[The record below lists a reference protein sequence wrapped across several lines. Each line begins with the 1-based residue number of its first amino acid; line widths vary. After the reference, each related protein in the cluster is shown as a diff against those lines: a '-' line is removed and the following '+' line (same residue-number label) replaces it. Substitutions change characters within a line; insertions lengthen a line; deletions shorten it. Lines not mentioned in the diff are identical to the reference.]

1 MMLTLLVALSLSQEP
16 VRGTDGPV
24 AGTTCSGP
32 DACKVLEGSCST
44 DGGVSSWPAPKQG
57 PACGCVKGVCQ
68 YLWIEPVACT
78 RDAECALSTEPVL
91 HAIKAA
97 PSKKKQR
104 PFRPCKDGERQA
116 VCDEATKTCAVR
128 SWKC

>member
-1 MMLTLLVALSLSQEP
+1 MVLTLLVAMSLAQEP

-24 AGTTCSGP
+24 AGTSCAAPT
-32 DACKVLEGSCST
+32 DCKVLEASCST
-44 DGGVSSWPAPKQG
+44 DGGVLSWPAPKQG
-57 PACGCVKGVCQ
+57 AACGCVKGVCH

-78 RDAECALSTEPVL
+78 KDSDCALSTEPVL
-91 HAIKAA
+91 HAIKAK
-97 PSKKKQR
+97 PSKKKPR

-116 VCDEATKTCAVR
+116 VCDEVTKTCAVR